1 MIYYEPLLVA
11 KEKAKGRNRE
21 NRQVHK
27 GGDCHRIGH
36 RRELGEADYPPD
48 EEFLSMLP
56 KIGEA
61 SGVALG
67 VDRLVMFLTGTDSI
81 RDVVLFPQLKRT

>member
-11 KEKAKGRNRE
+11 KEKAKGRKRE

-67 VDRLVMFLTGTDSI
+67 VDRLVMLLCDEREISS
-81 RDVVLFPQLKRT
+81 VMYCE